1 MLQLGLKRRLL
12 GKIVFLFTC
21 FFMITLTASAKYS
34 SNPRLGT
41 NVGSLDKLTS
51 SVPFTDIFKISR
63 GWFTSCEFDWQSG
76 HGIDPDCTRKN
87 SFNTREQNLL
97 DLDANGWVKS
107 LPAPQHSPVFT
118 SVSSTWVLPEHFPL
132 GRYVVLYKGQ
142 GTIKLTG
149 DLRMVVNTAG
159 HLEFDLLSP
168 KRNLRLNISATNPQ
182 NYIREI
188 RVVPKRNEH
197 NYRRQI
203 FNPEYIRR
211 LAPLQALR
219 FMTWSNTRGN
229 DATEWYQRSTPASS
243 HYSGSKGVP
252 AERMIDL
259 ANAINATPWV
269 SVPYKAS
276 DDYMRQYA
284 RMVKKRLRPKQKVYV
299 EYSNEMWNTIFPA
312 TTYAARKADKL
323 WNFPYADKPPYQRR
337 VAMATNWYAKR
348 TVEMCKIWKKEFGNQ
363 SHRVKCVLSA
373 QSAVTWVGKE
383 TLDCP
388 LWKEAGGCGKY
399 VDAFAIGPYFGDYI
413 ARLEHRPEIKQWTR
427 DADGGMDRL
436 FREIEHGGVLKKG
449 HPGGAIALTLGQYVD
464 QNKKLADKY
473 GLELLA
479 YEAGQHLIRY
489 DPPHTVK
496 DPAVLNMFLRAQK
509 DPRMQ
514 SAYQRYLNGWA
525 QHGGGLLMHFYGIGE
540 LSEKNFFSMLD
551 HTGEA
556 STPKYAALMQ
566 YLGAPAPRYTTPAR
580 PAPPPIARAPA
591 VAPAPR
597 APVAAAEPSVVIPQQ
612 VENVARNNPVSRN
625 TAPAN
630 NSNAP
635 VIGAGIGGWKI
646 DGDKAIS
653 PPIQLVSGNKNEL
666 NLNWKFNNISRKAGS
681 FFRVYAIDSRGG
693 RKLLLSQVDADI
705 AEVGNYDQLFIE
717 DLNRYLGPPI
727 QLMIQVRGLQAEVTG
742 VTF

>member
-1 MLQLGLKRRLL
+1 MSQFSVGKQLLSMLL
-12 GKIVFLFTC
+12 ICC
-21 FFMITLTASAKYS
+21 FWILSPVALAKYS

-76 HGIDPDCTRKN
+76 RAIDPDCTRQN
-87 SFNTREQNLL
+87 SFNTREQKLL
-97 DLDANGWVKS
+97 DLDKNGWVKS
-107 LPAPQHSPVFT
+107 LPSPQQSPIFT
-118 SVSSTWVLPEHFPL
+118 SVSSTWVLPKRFPL

-142 GTIKLTG
+142 GTIKVTG
-149 DLRMVVNTAG
+149 DLRVVNNSAG

-168 KRNLRLNISATNPQ
+168 KRNLRLSITATNPQ
-182 NYIREI
+182 NYIRDI
-188 RVVPKRNEH
+188 HVVPKRNEH
-197 NYRRQI
+197 NYKRQI
-203 FNPEYIRR
+203 FNPDYIRR
-211 LAPLQALR
+211 LAPMQALR

-229 DATEWYQRSTPASS
+229 DATEWWQRSTPSS
-243 HYSGSKGVP
+243 AHYTGDKGVP

-284 RMVKKRLRPKQKVYV
+284 RMVKHRLRPKQKIYV
-299 EYSNEMWNTIFPA
+299 EYSNEMWNTIFPG

-323 WNFPYADKPPYQRR
+323 WHFPYTDKPPYQRR

-348 TVEMCKIWKKEFGNQ
+348 TVEMCNIWKQEFGKQRN
-363 SHRVKCVLSA
+363 RVKCVLSA

-413 ARLEHRPEIKQWTR
+413 ARLEHRPEVKQWTR
-427 DADGGMDRL
+427 DPDGGMQRL
-436 FREIEHGGVLKKG
+436 FTEIEQGGVLKKG

-496 DPAVLNMFLRAQK
+496 DPVVLNMFKRAQK

-514 SAYQRYLNGWA
+514 GAYQRYLNGWA

-540 LSEKNFFSMLD
+540 LTDKNFFSMLD
-551 HTGEA
+551 YVD
-556 STPKYAALMQ
+556 SPPTPKYTALMQ
-566 YLGAPAPRYTTPAR
+566 YLGSPAPRYIPPVR
-580 PAPPPIARAPA
+580 KAPPPMPVARVPQAAP
-591 VAPAPR
+591 PR
-597 APVAAAEPSVVIPQQ
+597 APVASAPPPRAVDPLLREAAAIINQPP
-612 VENVARNNPVSRN
+612 ASRN
-625 TAPAN
+625 TVVNN
-630 NSNAP
+630 NSP
-635 VIGAGIGGWKI
+635 VFGAGIQGWRLE
-646 DGDKAIS
+646 GNKAIS
-653 PPIQLVSGNKNEL
+653 PPIQLVAGNKNEL
-666 NLNWKFNNISRKAGS
+666 NINWKFTHISRQRGS
-681 FFRVYAIDSRGG
+681 FFRIYAIDSRGG
-693 RKLLLSQVDADI
+693 RKLLLNQKDADI
-705 AEVGNYDQLFIE
+705 AEVGNNEQLFVE
-717 DLNRYLGPPI
+717 SLNRYLGPPI
-727 QLMIQVRGLQAEVTG
+727 QLMIQARGLQAEVSS
-742 VTF
+742 VKF